1 MKLGEDKEEELDKKG
16 LIGVDKK
23 MGDYVFVRKESSMRK
38 DGGDVC
44 WDGRRTKKRAKKYT
58 NLWCRRRRVNLQKWD
73 REGRNGGAQE
83 AFEQMATQAMEEGRV
98 LDKSWEAMAGIGEK
112 MVKFND
118 ASMSKE
124 LGKI

>member
-1 MKLGEDKEEELDKKG
+1 M
-16 LIGVDKK
+16 
-23 MGDYVFVRKESSMRK
+23 
-38 DGGDVC
+38 
-44 WDGRRTKKRAKKYT
+44 
-58 NLWCRRRRVNLQKWD
+58 NLQRWD

-98 LDKSWEAMAGIGEK
+98 LDKSWEAMVVIGEK

-124 LGKI
+124 LRKI